1 MRITIPQSQKAAL
14 QVLLGYGSE
23 KLQALRSALA
33 SLEPELWPGSSIPR
47 LATALDASSAEAEE
61 VLYLLLGLSTFR
73 EQAAVDSGELA
84 ESLATAM
91 KDEPAEFR
99 GDIDEVSRFLE
110 EALRGGDALEVTAKA
125 LTVLQDNERY
135 FMQARILTD
144 LRPVFRAD
152 AQTPAAHVIVH
163 NLKLSYRSGFNLEQ
177 RDFFIALDHK
187 GLDTLTVVLERAK
200 SKDAALEKLSEKL
213 DIPVL
218 KVRE

>member
-1 MRITIPQSQKAAL
+1 
-14 QVLLGYGSE
+14 
-23 KLQALRSALA
+23 
-33 SLEPELWPGSSIPR
+33 
-47 LATALDASSAEAEE
+47 
-61 VLYLLLGLSTFR
+61 
-73 EQAAVDSGELA
+73 
-84 ESLATAM
+84 
-91 KDEPAEFR
+91 
-99 GDIDEVSRFLE
+99 
-110 EALRGGDALEVTAKA
+110 
-125 LTVLQDNERY
+125 
-135 FMQARILTD
+135 MQARILTD